1 MSTTSSWIDIWI
13 KELECEA
20 RFAFPLIIKM
30 QIKEV
35 PYSIQ
40 VFVPTPPTL
49 CINFYLHG
57 PNSLDFNYFSAQFNS
72 MENLSTGHDAALSC

>member
-40 VFVPTPPTL
+40 VFVPPPPPL
-49 CINFYLHG
+49 CVSIFIYMALILLILTTFQ
-57 PNSLDFNYFSAQFNS
+57 PNLIVWK
-72 MENLSTGHDAALSC
+72 T